1 MDGVK
6 PVATHSMP
14 GLGLPRVM
22 VPRMQHKVGDKLHI
36 KHLDR
41 IEISES
47 NLYVP
52 VEVRQQL
59 RELSAPLGCPSV
71 MFHFP
76 CLRLGD
82 G

>member
-22 VPRMQHKVGDKLHI
+22 VLRMQNKVGDKLHI

-47 NLYVP
+47 NLYVGVP
-52 VEVRQQL
+52 RYMCLWRSDNSFGSFRPPWAVRL
-59 RELSAPLGCPSV
+59 
-71 MFHFP
+71 
-76 CLRLGD
+76 
-82 G
+82 

>member
-14 GLGLPRVM
+14 GPGLPRVM

-47 NLYVP
+47 NLYVGVHRYMCLWRSDNSFGSFRP
-52 VEVRQQL
+52 PWAVRL
-59 RELSAPLGCPSV
+59 
-71 MFHFP
+71 
-76 CLRLGD
+76 
-82 G
+82 